1 MIETVEKS
9 YGSNTNQ
16 TVNNFS
22 DLNITYVVDDHELIL
37 QEAYDDLC
45 EKLWKSRNWT
55 RNYLIN

>member
-1 MIETVEKS
+1 
-9 YGSNTNQ
+9 
-16 TVNNFS
+16 
-22 DLNITYVVDDHELIL
+22 L

>member
-1 MIETVEKS
+1 MIQTVEKS

-16 TVNNFS
+16 IVNNFS

-45 EKLWKSRNWT
+45 EKL
-55 RNYLIN
+55 